1 MISSIRQSV
10 YALLLGVALGWATPN
25 VARAESPETAPAE
38 LTQVLTTIETAASAE
53 DLDQVMAYYSPDF
66 THTDGF
72 DRESFSS
79 ALQQFWESYS
89 SLTYRIELQSW
100 ERDGT
105 ALVAETLTY
114 VTGTQLTGLRSTLD
128 AVVRSRQ
135 RFENGQIV
143 SQEILAERNT
153 IASGSNPPSV
163 TVLLP
168 EEVGVGDPFEFDAIV
183 EEPLGERLLVG
194 AAIDE
199 GATSV
204 DFFEGR
210 PVTLDVLSAGG
221 LFKIGS
227 APESSD
233 DRWISAVLI
242 REDGLIIITR
252 RLRVR

>member
-1 MISSIRQSV
+1 MISPIRQSI

-25 VARAESPETAPAE
+25 VAKAESPETAPAE
-38 LTQVLTTIETAASAE
+38 LTQVLSTIETAASAE
-53 DLDQVMAYYSPDF
+53 DLDQVMTYYSPDF

-72 DRESFSS
+72 DRDSFAA
-79 ALQQFWESYS
+79 ALQQFWDTYN

-105 ALVAETLTY
+105 ALIAETLTY
-114 VTGTQLTGLRSTLD
+114 VTGTELTGSRSTLD

-135 RFENGQIV
+135 RFENGQVV
-143 SQEILAERNT
+143 SQEILAERNA
-153 IASGSNPPSV
+153 ISAGNNPPSV
-163 TVLLP
+163 NVLLP
-168 EEVGVGDPFEFDAIV
+168 EEVGVGEAFEFDAIV
-183 EEPLGERLLVG
+183 EEPLGERLLLG

-210 PVTLDVLSAGG
+210 PVELDVLSAGG

-227 APESSD
+227 APDSAD

-242 REDGLIIITR
+242 REDGLVILTR